1 MLGPW
6 SFDKYLLILHKLN
19 AGEAVTKVQFNRASF
34 WVQILGLTTMC
45 QTKDAG
51 YQIGGIVGKVEKV
64 DVDDNGFHLGGYMRI
79 GVLMDI
85 SVTFMLK

>member
-34 WVQILGLTTMC
+34 WVQILSLTTMC

>member
-6 SFDKYLLILHKLN
+6 SFDKYLLILHKLD

-45 QTKDAG
+45 QTKDVSC
-51 YQIGGIVGKVEKV
+51 QIGRTVGEVEKV
-64 DVDDNGFHLGGYMRI
+64 DVDDNGFRLGGYMRI
-79 GVLMDI
+79 RVLMDI
-85 SVTFMLK
+85 SIPLC